1 MGDINFGA
9 NMKRI
14 RTDRGLSM
22 DDFCNE
28 FNRRYSAKL
37 NKSTISRYENGTQEP
52 MISTAKKI
60 AEFLEVSLEE
70 LLYGIS
76 QKETS
81 LETIAAHALRDLTEE
96 EIKAV
101 ITLAKHIKSE
111 K

>member
-1 MGDINFGA
+1 MPEINFGA

-52 MISTAKKI
+52 MISTAKK
-60 AEFLEVSLEE
+60 SLEE
-70 LLYGIS
+70 LLYG
-76 QKETS
+76 KPLEETPIK
-81 LETIAAHALRDLTEE
+81 TIAAHALRDLTEE